1 MPCVWYAIPCFISSS
16 ETSRRLKAFGTF
28 FMRIMRALKLLQF
41 QRYLVPVFSLL
52 IAVAVWEVGV
62 RLSRYPAFILPAPSG
77 VLGRFA
83 LYAGTGR
90 LWPHVIA
97 TMQEVFLGFALAFF
111 LATILGYWIAHSR
124 LLERAILPILVTS
137 QALPVVALAPLI
149 VLWFGFGLTAKVLV
163 CALIAFFPMLVST
176 VVGLRNI
183 DRRLVEVALIFGADR
198 WQMLTM
204 VEIPLALPVLLGG
217 IKVGLPLAVTGA
229 VVGEFVAADRGLG
242 YLINLGRG
250 LFDTPLMFVAL
261 LILVSIALAL
271 YGAITILERMLLDD
285 GR

>member
-1 MPCVWYAIPCFISSS
+1 MQ
-16 ETSRRLKAFGTF
+16 
-28 FMRIMRALKLLQF
+28 IMRALKLLQF
-41 QRYLVPVFSLL
+41 QRYFVPVTSLL
-52 IAVAVWEVGV
+52 VALAAWETIV

-77 VLGRFA
+77 VLARFA
-83 LYAGTGR
+83 LYASTGR
-90 LWPHVIA
+90 LWPHVMA

-111 LATILGYWIAHSR
+111 LATVLGYCIAHSS
-124 LLERAILPILVTS
+124 LIEGAILPVLVTS

-149 VLWFGFGLTAKVLV
+149 VLWFGFGMTAKVLV

-204 VEIPLALPVLLGG
+204 VEVPLALPVLLGG

-261 LILVSIALAL
+261 LLLVIIALAL
-271 YGAITILERMLLDD
+271 YGAVSILERMLLDD